1 MPSPQ
6 ASRRGPGAGGTLEEK
21 EGALP
26 PTQAQGPEVGL
37 LGEGEEGE
45 EAALPSPAPA
55 GRPPAAAR
63 RGAEGSLEEPPLPP
77 EARELLRR
85 YFAP

>member
-1 MPSPQ
+1 MPS
-6 ASRRGPGAGGTLEEK
+6 
-21 EGALP
+21 P

-45 EAALPSPAPA
+45 EAALPSPWPA
-55 GRPPAAAR
+55 GRPPEAVR
-63 RGAEGSLEEPPLPP
+63 RGVEVYLEKTPLPP